1 MCLEVEVK
9 AESFPTQ
16 VTLVGLFTRVNE
28 HVSLELRII

>member
-16 VTLVGLFTRVNE
+16 VTLVGLFTRVDE
-28 HVSLELRII
+28 HVSFELSII